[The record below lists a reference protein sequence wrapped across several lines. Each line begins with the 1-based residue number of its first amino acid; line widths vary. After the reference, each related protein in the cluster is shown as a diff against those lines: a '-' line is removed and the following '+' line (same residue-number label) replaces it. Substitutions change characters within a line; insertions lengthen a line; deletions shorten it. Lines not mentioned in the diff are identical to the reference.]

1 MNNALRSYS
10 LKKSKQYSFSKNI
23 LASRVAGLL
32 FGSVL
37 QALFLS
43 LTYIGAEVREIRQ
56 EKLAKIILLLLIG
69 C

>member
-32 FGSVL
+32 FGSAL
-37 QALFLS
+37 HALFLS
-43 LTYIGAEVREIRQ
+43 KAYIGAEVREIRQ
-56 EKLAKIILLLLIG
+56 EKLTKIILLFLIG

>member
-43 LTYIGAEVREIRQ
+43 TTYIGAEVREIRQ
-56 EKLAKIILLLLIG
+56 EKLTKIILLFLIG